1 MERVS
6 DSLSL
11 HTVEV
16 SGNVD
21 PYEHPDNSFGEEVV
35 LTSGSV
41 PPSFGFVAISKNV
54 LWTCALSLAVPS
66 CALLSVVSPS
76 GYSIAQADVET
87 MVVEVVLGDLQ
98 LLSALVPVP
107 VCFFCLML

>member
-1 MERVS
+1 MERVG

-21 PYEHPDNSFGEEVV
+21 PCEHPDNSFGEVVV

-41 PPSFGFVAISKNV
+41 PPSFGFVAISENV
-54 LWTCALSLAVPS
+54 LWIRALLLAVS
-66 CALLSVVSPS
+66 NCALLSGITV
-76 GYSIAQADVET
+76 G
-87 MVVEVVLGDLQ
+87 L
-98 LLSALVPVP
+98 
-107 VCFFCLML
+107 